1 MLNHIKSKRNMRI
14 LALSDSGVSVAEIA
28 EQIHRGVNTVYNVLS
43 IYRPSRSLTRRPE
56 AIKSRT
62 VRILRARYP
71 SVGYRTDARY
81 EPAARVENSAPLKE
95 NPTGR
100 GLSEIRREGA

>member
-1 MLNHIKSKRNMRI
+1 MPNHIKAKRNLRI

-62 VRILRARYP
+62 VRILYERGIRQSDIARMLDMSP
-71 SVGYRTDARY
+71 QHVS
-81 EPAARVENSAPLKE
+81 NIL
-95 NPTGR
+95 
-100 GLSEIRREGA
+100 RR